1 MLKLLLCSRY
11 LRRRKVVYLS
21 VAALALSVAL
31 LIVVS
36 SLFTGFIAACEQS
49 AVDVIGDVLI
59 SCPVRFTQH
68 ERLIERLEA
77 YDQVQA
83 ATAVMLT
90 QGLLHLGKGNV
101 RAVQIFGI
109 EPERFQK
116 VIHFRESLRGTG
128 GLAARMSPQDSTM
141 RGFVSIGVVTEPNEL
156 TDEYDYARAREALGL
171 TVSLTTG
178 SLRRPDTQAADRGP
192 VRPRRA
198 SFQFTVADVIR
209 SGHFF
214 FDRESVFLPLDR
226 LCRKLDPSAAG
237 TYVQR
242 VQIKLSPTAERASAI
257 EEIESIW
264 QAFGESIQLGYN
276 IQLTDVIT
284 AVEMQARYVGEI
296 RKQMGMLMVIF
307 GIVDVGVIALIF
319 CIFYMI
325 VRLKQ
330 RDIGIIRSC
339 GGSAGAVAAIF
350 LGFGAVV
357 GLVGAL
363 LGVLLG
369 YLFTA
374 NINRIEAWVAK
385 AFGLNLWS
393 SSLYVF
399 EKIPNTM
406 DWGSAGFIGLA
417 AIAAASVGVLIP
429 ALLAAR
435 TRPVEVL
442 RYE

>member
-1 MLKLLLCSRY
+1 MLKLLLWSRY

-49 AVDVIGDVLI
+49 AVDVLGDVLI
-59 SCPVRFTQH
+59 SCEVRFTQH

-77 YDQVQA
+77 ADQVQA
-83 ATAVMLT
+83 ATAVMPT
-90 QGLLHLGKGNV
+90 QGLLHLGQGNV
-101 RAVQIFGI
+101 RAVQIYGI
-109 EPERFQK
+109 EPERFAK
-116 VIHFRESLRGTG
+116 VIHFRESLRGTV
-128 GLAARMSPQDSTM
+128 GLASLASSPGSAM
-141 RGFVSIGVVTEPNEL
+141 NGFVSIGVVTEPNEL
-156 TDEYDYARAREALGL
+156 TDEYDYARARETLGR
-171 TVSLTTG
+171 TVQLTTG
-178 SLRRPDTQAADRGP
+178 SLRRPDAQAADRGP

-198 SFQFTVADVIR
+198 SFPFVVADVIR

-226 LCRKLDPSAAG
+226 LCRALDPSAAG
-237 TYVQR
+237 TYVR
-242 VQIKLSPTAERASAI
+242 HVQIKLSPTAERASAI
-257 EEIESIW
+257 REIKSIW
-264 QAFGESIQLGYN
+264 RAFGESMGYN
-276 IQLTDVIT
+276 TQSTDVTT
-284 AVEMQARYVGEI
+284 AVELQARYVGEI

-339 GGSAGAVAAIF
+339 GGSAGAVASIF
-350 LGFGAVV
+350 LGFGAAV
-357 GLVGAL
+357 GLAGAL

-369 YLFTA
+369 YWFTA
-374 NINRIEAWVAK
+374 NINRIEAWVAE

-399 EKIPNTM
+399 EKIPDTL
-406 DWGSAGFIGLA
+406 DWGSAGFIGLS
-417 AIAAASVGVLIP
+417 AIGAASVGVLIP

>member
-1 MLKLLLCSRY
+1 MLKLLLWSRY

-21 VAALALSVAL
+21 IAALALSVAL

-49 AVDVIGDVLI
+49 AVDVIGDVQI
-59 SCPVRFTQH
+59 SCPVKFTH
-68 ERLIERLEA
+68 HDRLIEQLEA
-77 YDQVQA
+77 SDHVQA
-83 ATAVMLT
+83 ATAVMLR
-90 QGLLHLGKGNV
+90 QGLLHLGPGNV

-109 EPERFQK
+109 EPERFKK
-116 VIHFRESLRGTG
+116 VIHFRESLRDNAE
-128 GLAARMSPQDSTM
+128 LASLTSPRDSMM
-141 RGFVSIGVVTEPNEL
+141 RGYVSIGVVAEPNEL
-156 TDEYDYARAREALGL
+156 TDAYDYERAREHLDL
-171 TVSLTTG
+171 TMQLTTG
-178 SLRRPDTQAADRGP
+178 SLRRRAAVERGP
-192 VRPRRA
+192 ARPRRT

-214 FDRESVFLPLDR
+214 FDRESVFLPLDQFYR
-226 LCRKLDPSAAG
+226 RLDPSAEE
-237 TYVQR
+237 TYVQQ
-242 VQIKLSPTAERASAI
+242 VQIRLAAGADRASAMQ
-257 EEIESIW
+257 EIKSIW
-264 QAFGESIQLGYN
+264 RAFGESIQLGY
-276 IQLTDVIT
+276 IAQDTDVTT

-339 GGSAGAVAAIF
+339 GGSGGAVAAIF
-350 LGFGAVV
+350 LGFGVVV
-357 GLVGAL
+357 GLAGAL

-369 YLFTA
+369 FWFTD

-399 EKIPNTM
+399 EKIPDTM
-406 DWGSAGFIGLA
+406 DWGSAGLIGLS
-417 AIAAASVGVLIP
+417 AIVAASVGALIP
-429 ALLAAR
+429 AIVAAR